1 MDFKQLV
8 LNENNSLTKIS
19 EQEKAATFELSKQ
32 YVFLQDLL
40 EELRTLLAKDET
52 ILGYLPLTPD
62 GNLAFANQGLGAYA
76 YATTEKAKAYR
87 DIFHDTRGNRLLV
100 FTETRML
107 FLVII
112 DYLESNTYFSYPYET
127 IKAFTIKPRK
137 LMKHESPEDKEQFH
151 WGYFD
156 FQAGTHIFS
165 EVLTK
170 KDYELFTSY
179 HESIPA
185 LKKIPIQNKVYR
197 AAKYQYFLSNW
208 HFSFRLM
215 TAFNLLFLLL
225 FVLMILGFFLRIGPL
240 KGFYYKD
247 LLDIGIV
254 ISLFYSKNILP

>member
-19 EQEKAATFELSKQ
+19 EQVKATTFELSKQ

-40 EELRTLLAKDET
+40 EELQTLLAKDET

-62 GNLAFANQGLGAYA
+62 GNLAFANQGLG
-76 YATTEKAKAYR
+76 R

-197 AAKYQYFLSNW
+197 AAKYQYFLINW

-225 FVLMILGFFLRIGPL
+225 FVLMILGFFLHIGPL

-247 LLDIGIV
+247 LLDIGMV

>member
-8 LNENNSLTKIS
+8 LNENKSLIKVT
-19 EQEKAATFELSKQ
+19 EQEKATTFELSKQ

-87 DIFHDTRGNRLLV
+87 DIFHDTRG
-100 FTETRML
+100 
-107 FLVII
+107 
-112 DYLESNTYFSYPYET
+112 SNTYFSYPYEN

-185 LKKIPIQNKVYR
+185 LKKIPIQNKIYR

-215 TAFNLLFLLL
+215 TIFNLLFLLL
-225 FVLMILGFFLRIGPL
+225 FVLLILGFFLHFGPL

-247 LLDIGIV
+247 LLDIGMI
-254 ISLFYSKNILP
+254 ISLLYSKNILP